1 MLSDR
6 FTRSRQYDAL
16 VHEQERAWACRA
28 AHAFGIR
35 RSLAE
40 MAAIENEFGPE
51 LLALKEGQPWITPM
65 QARYLIG
72 HDGVIT
78 HSEIVTS
85 YEDRS
90 SAACLLP
97 LL

>member
-1 MLSDR
+1 VVDDP
-6 FTRSRQYDAL
+6 YG
-16 VHEQERAWACRA
+16 RA
-28 AHAFGIR
+28 AYAFGIG

-51 LLALKEGQPWITPM
+51 LLALKESQPWITPM

-72 HDGVIT
+72 RDGVII
-78 HSEIVTS
+78 HSEIVTR
-85 YEDRS
+85 YDDRS

-97 LL
+97 LLDAFG